1 METTGNGTVR
11 QSGTA
16 KPEVKTEMTTERLTP
31 HTNFCPKITA
41 SNCAH
46 TNFCP
51 KILAQKLG
59 TAPASGR

>member
-11 QSGTA
+11 QNGTA
-16 KPEVKTEMTTERLTP
+16 KPEVKTEITTERLTP
-31 HTNFCPKITA
+31 
-41 SNCAH
+41 H